1 MPRKPRSV
9 EKSTRKSSVTR
20 RPSPIELHPELRGR
34 GPAKGAPNA
43 GRPPDEFKAFMR
55 SLVSR
60 DAVSEA
66 LGTILANPKHPQ
78 YVQAYKMAA
87 EFGYGRASQT
97 VEHSGAGGGPVSLRI
112 THEVVDPAA

>member
-1 MPRKPRSV
+1 
-9 EKSTRKSSVTR
+9 VTR

-60 DAVSEA
+60 DEVSEA
-66 LGTILANPKHPQ
+66 LGRVLGNPNHPQ

-87 EFGYGRASQT
+87 EFGYGRASQAVQLT
-97 VEHSGAGGGPVSLRI
+97 GENGAAMELRVV
-112 THEVVDPAA
+112 HEVVDPTPPDAA